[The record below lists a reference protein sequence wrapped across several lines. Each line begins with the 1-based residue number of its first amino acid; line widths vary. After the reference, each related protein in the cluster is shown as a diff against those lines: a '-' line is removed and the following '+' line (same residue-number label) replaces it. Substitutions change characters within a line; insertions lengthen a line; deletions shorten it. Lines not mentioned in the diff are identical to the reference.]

1 VAIRSSKLSTAE
13 AWPSRRNPNQYGRN
27 LENGDLHDEI
37 FHMSIKHTILTF
49 SSSLLC
55 AWAISAQAQSADSVR
70 WIGEKE
76 NAAVWAN
83 IRADFL
89 DELRPDDP
97 VKVAPV
103 LAYSYKYIYRIALYQ
118 DLALVIVAHLESE
131 GSKYPGYYSVFNYD
145 LKSHTRRAI
154 KGVEVISVFKFVD
167 FVRLDAVAPPD
178 IFFTWLT
185 CTECEASKVLS
196 AFHYDADKR
205 EWSLRTWDADK
216 NIWWT
221 SESGPV
227 IWSDVSASDTIS
239 FDCVHGFL
247 GTAPERAFGI
257 RCRAVTES
265 EEGKRSIT
273 DITGQYTFRGP
284 SSRLEIVNGEK
295 KTRLLSELCEA
306 SPKNKL
312 CKSAAVRASNK

>member
-1 VAIRSSKLSTAE
+1 MT
-13 AWPSRRNPNQYGRN
+13 
-27 LENGDLHDEI
+27 
-37 FHMSIKHTILTF
+37 IKRMILTF
-49 SSSLLC
+49 SLC
-55 AWAISAQAQSADSVR
+55 LICAGAISAQAQSADSVK
-70 WIGEKE
+70 WIDEKE
-76 NAAVWAN
+76 NAALWAT
-83 IRADFL
+83 IRADFH
-89 DELRPDDP
+89 DELQPDDP

-103 LAYSYKYIYRIALYQ
+103 LAYSYKFIYRIALYQ

-145 LKSHTRRAI
+145 IKSHTRRAI
-154 KGVEVISVFKFVD
+154 KSVEVVSMFKFVD

-178 IFFTWLT
+178 IVFTWLT

-205 EWSLRTWDADK
+205 EWSLRAWDARKD
-216 NIWWT
+216 IWWT

-239 FDCVHGFL
+239 FDCIHGFL
-247 GTAPERAFGI
+247 GTAPEIAFGI

-265 EEGKRSIT
+265 ENGKRSIT

-284 SSRLEIVNGEK
+284 NSRLEIVNGEK